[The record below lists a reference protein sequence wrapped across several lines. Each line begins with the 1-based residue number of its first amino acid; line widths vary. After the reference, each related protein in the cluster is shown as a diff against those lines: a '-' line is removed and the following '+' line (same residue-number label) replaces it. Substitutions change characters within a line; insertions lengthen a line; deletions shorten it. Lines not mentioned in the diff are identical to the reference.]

1 MSQMATELVIEELT
15 AHEFDTCC
23 ELGDGPVHE
32 APQCDRP
39 AQWKMHRTPCCSRAL
54 YPALAC
60 TYCKDQ
66 RLNDNLSL
74 MCEFCDHI
82 YEHATEAYTFIE
94 EFKKS

>member
-1 MSQMATELVIEELT
+1 MATELVIEELN

-39 AQWKMHRTPCCSRAL
+39 VRWIMHRKPCCARSM

-60 TYCKDQ
+60 DQCKEQ
-66 RLNDNLSL
+66 RLMDVLAL
-74 MCEFCDHI
+74 ECEGCGHI
-82 YEHATEAYTFIE
+82 YEHSAEAYTYIE
-94 EFKKS
+94 AFKKS